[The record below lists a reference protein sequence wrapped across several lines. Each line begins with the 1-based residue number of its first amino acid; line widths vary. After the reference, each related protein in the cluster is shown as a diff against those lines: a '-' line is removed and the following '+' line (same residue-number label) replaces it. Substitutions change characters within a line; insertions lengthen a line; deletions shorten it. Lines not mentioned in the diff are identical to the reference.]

1 MVCGKIRGMLPPTAT
16 GTHQRVRLQ
25 REGQSL
31 SLHGTLVPGSWDIA
45 TGKFSA
51 VFDVQLLQPVHTT
64 PVQFT
69 PVPNFEDKYQDGDGN
84 QWILIGS

>member
-1 MVCGKIRGMLPPTAT
+1 MLGMLPPTAT

-31 SLHGTLVPGSWDIA
+31 SLHGTLVPGSWDIT

-51 VFDVQLLQPVHTT
+51 VFDVQIDHGVIPVL
-64 PVQFT
+64 QFT
-69 PVPNFEDKYQDGDGN
+69 PLPGTIRDRYQDGDGN
-84 QWILIGS
+84 NWVLIGS